1 MGVMQAI
8 AIFPAVS
15 RSGSTIAG
23 GLALGVGRREAAAFS
38 FLMSIPAILGSVV
51 LQGYEV
57 VKAQTIPADILPTV
71 IGTACA
77 AVTGFFAIKFMMALI
92 SKKKLY
98 GFAIYVA
105 LLGIW
110 VLLDQNVFGL
120 VSWV

>member
-1 MGVMQAI
+1 MQAI